1 MRDKVDH
8 LKDLNRERYTPHER
22 SEVAKIW
29 FETGLSEGFSMEW
42 VFDRYDFTVAETG
55 RQM

>member
-1 MRDKVDH
+1 MRDKADH
-8 LKDLNRERYTPHER
+8 LKDLNRERCTPHDR

-42 VFDRYDFTVAETG
+42 VFDLYDFTVAETG